1 MKIFLDVG
9 AHVGQTMRAV
19 LDPKF
24 GFDQIH
30 CFEPA
35 EACLKHLKAVRD
47 SRVSIHPFGLWR
59 ETCEKPLYDPGQ
71 IGASIFEDKPNLGA
85 IEVAH
90 FVRASDWLRENVS
103 DGTEVFLK
111 LNCEGS
117 ECDILDD
124 LIQSGEIAKIKH
136 ALIHF
141 DVRKVPSQAHREG
154 EVRSQLDALG
164 VSYVEASEVLI
175 GPSHASKIQRWLD
188 DAGAAERRLP
198 VRRRLRSWFVR
209 LRHRWIPLISQR
221 LHVGWLARRLLPR
234 ALYTR
239 AKILL
244 YPEQRR

>member
-35 EACLKHLKAVRD
+35 QACLEHLKAVRD
-47 SRVSIHPFGLWR
+47 SRVSIHPFGLWK
-59 ETCEKPLYDPGQ
+59 ETCEKPLYDPGR
-71 IGASIFEDKPNLGA
+71 IGASIFADKPNLGA
-85 IEVAH
+85 TEVAR

-103 DGTEVFLK
+103 DGAEVFLK

-124 LIQSGEIAKIKH
+124 LIRSGEIATIKH
-136 ALIHF
+136 MLIHF
-141 DVRKVPSQAHREG
+141 DVRKVPSQAHREA
-154 EVRSQLDALG
+154 EVRSRLDALG
-164 VSYVEASEVLI
+164 VSYVEASTVLI

-188 DAGAAERRLP
+188 GAGARERRLP
-198 VRRRLRSWFVR
+198 IQQRLRSTLVR
-209 LRHRWIPLISQR
+209 LRHRWLPLVTQR
-221 LHVGWLARRLLPR
+221 LHVGWLGRRLLPKP
-234 ALYTR
+234 LYLRMKTF
-239 AKILL
+239 L

>member
-9 AHVGQTMRAV
+9 AHVGQTARAV

-35 EACLKHLKAVRD
+35 QACLKHLEAVRD
-47 SRVSIHPFGLWR
+47 SRVNVHAFGLWK
-59 ETCEKPLYDPGQ
+59 ETGERPLYDPGR
-71 IGASIFEDKPNLGA
+71 IGASIFADKPNLGVS
-85 IEVAH
+85 EVAR
-90 FVRASDWLRENVS
+90 FVRASDWLRENVPT
-103 DGTEVFLK
+103 GTEVFLK

-136 ALIHF
+136 MMVHF
-141 DVRKVPSQAHREG
+141 DVRKVPSQVFREA
-154 EVRSQLDALG
+154 EVRARLDALG
-164 VSYVEASEVLI
+164 TSYVEAADVML

-188 DAGAAERRLP
+188 DAGAGERHLP
-198 VRRRLRSWFVR
+198 VRRRVRSWGLR
-209 LRHRWIPLISQR
+209 LRHRWIPLFSQR
-221 LHVGWLARRLLPR
+221 LHVGWLAQRLLPR